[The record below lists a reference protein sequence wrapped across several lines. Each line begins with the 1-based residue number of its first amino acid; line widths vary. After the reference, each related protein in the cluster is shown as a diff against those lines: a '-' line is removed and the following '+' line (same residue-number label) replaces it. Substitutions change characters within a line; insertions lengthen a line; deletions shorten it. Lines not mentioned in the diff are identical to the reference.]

1 MGVSMSE
8 HRNTSDPSERPE
20 PKGGCRAVLVYQ
32 DFEMALRGRA
42 VCDLFARETGFCG
55 ETELTVWNYSL
66 LESPE
71 LARAAG
77 VCFQEADLV
86 VFAARECN
94 SLPTA
99 VQAWLEDWA
108 PRRKTG
114 RGAWVAVFPPQL
126 KFHPKASNVGL
137 MLLRAAGRAGM
148 DFFCRSPELPAG
160 EPGARPTGETQASSG
175 GEAGPR
181 MGL

>member
-1 MGVSMSE
+1 MSE
-8 HRNTSDPSERPE
+8 QRNTSGPSERQE

-55 ETELTVWNYSL
+55 DTELTVWNYSL
-66 LESPE
+66 LESPD
-71 LARAAG
+71 LAWAAG
-77 VCFQEADLV
+77 VCLQEADLV
-86 VFAARECN
+86 VFAARDCN
-94 SLPTA
+94 RLPAA

-108 PRRKTG
+108 PRRKIG

-126 KFHPKASNVGL
+126 KLNPKASNVGL
-137 MLLRAAGRAGM
+137 LLLRAAGRAGM

-160 EPGARPTGETQASSG
+160 EPGALPDAGAQTSNPEQ
-175 GEAGPR
+175 AGPR